1 MTLNHPPGGTAKQ
14 AGLLYSGTSGDKMTI
29 LIVILTLFFILGGIS
44 PLLITED
51 MQDIVMLEKP

>member
-1 MTLNHPPGGTAKQ
+1 
-14 AGLLYSGTSGDKMTI
+14 MTI